1 MNDTIQ
7 FDFWKNQ
14 SLPENKTEG
23 KKVNK
28 GAAAVL
34 VREDVNRQG
43 NTYGKKRTDLRATY
57 VGRIYCTCW
66 WTGHGEY
73 RKEKR
78 EGWVSG
84 FWFWPNEKMMA
95 ANPTYSRYRQN
106 RPEESVGR
114 KVKSRFNFRH
124 VWGTSE

>member
-1 MNDTIQ
+1 MLIDKAICM
-7 FDFWKNQ
+7 
-14 SLPENKTEG
+14 ER
-23 KKVNK
+23 
-28 GAAAVL
+28 
-34 VREDVNRQG
+34 REQIWEQHI
-43 NTYGKKRTDLRATY
+43 

-66 WTGHGEY
+66 WTEHGEY
-73 RKEKR
+73 RKEKQ

-95 ANPTYSRYRQN
+95 ANPTYSGYRQN
-106 RPEESVGR
+106 RTEESVGR